1 MNKKQI
7 CMFLVTI
14 IILVIPTQIFAL
26 SPTITKN
33 ETDGTVYKVTADYSN
48 TYINGSFFELT
59 MEVEAVTFGT
69 LEGVIVAFYDIE
81 VDISITADSYLRTGN
96 ITLLDINSEGGSSS
110 SNILFNLSDITDDDF
125 QLTTHV
131 HFKGNNTQ
139 GDDPSYGFIWVLGMI
154 RVKEASASII
164 LPILAVLSIAY
175 IANKKWKK

>member
-1 MNKKQI
+1 MKKRHI
-7 CMFLVTI
+7 CMLLITI

-33 ETDGTVYKVTADYSN
+33 ETDGTVYKVSANYSN
-48 TYINGSFFELT
+48 TYINGSFFELY

-69 LEGVIVAFYDIE
+69 LKGVIVAFYDIE
-81 VDISITADSYLRTGN
+81 VDISLSGDTYLRNGN
-96 ITLLDINSEGGSSS
+96 TSLLDINIEGGSSS
-110 SNILFNLSDITDDDF
+110 STVLFNLSDITDDNF
-125 QLTTHV
+125 QLTTHI

-139 GDDPSYGFIWVLGMI
+139 GDDPSYGFIWVLGFVK
-154 RVKEASASII
+154 VKEASASII